1 MMQIYA
7 NMTIYMI
14 DKMINVVK
22 ISVSKSN
29 YLPYFTPQCHR
40 WPRGAPEKKA
50 SKRRP
55 LVKPTPQ
62 MFRRWRS
69 SSGHITPW
77 GQVLLSFYSFLFFT
91 DLHISSPYLHISS
104 PYLHISSPYL
114 HISSHPTFC
123 MILHDAAW
131 LCDAALTLE
140 VEPFGTRQNWQSP
153 TRL

>member
-1 MMQIYA
+1 MNSYHDSSNIIMVIRNDA

-22 ISVSKSN
+22 FSVSKSN
-29 YLPYFTPQCHR
+29 YLPYFTPQCDW

-69 SSGHITPW
+69 SSGHSKPW
-77 GQVLLSFYSFLFFT
+77 HEDRSCCLSTHFYSSHIFT
-91 DLHISSPYLHISS
+91 
-104 PYLHISSPYL
+104 YL